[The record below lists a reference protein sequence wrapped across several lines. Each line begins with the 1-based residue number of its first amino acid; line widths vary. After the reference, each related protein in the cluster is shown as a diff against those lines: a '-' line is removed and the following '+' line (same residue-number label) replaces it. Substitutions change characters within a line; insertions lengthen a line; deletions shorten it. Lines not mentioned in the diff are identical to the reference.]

1 MKIKFKINLEKIK
14 RILEERINL
23 ERLQNISGNIGV
35 VIFGGTIVESIFNKK
50 AETDEILI
58 ALLFGLVTIV
68 LAIFESPENRRKP

>member
-1 MKIKFKINLEKIK
+1 MKIKFNL
-14 RILEERINL
+14 NF

-35 VIFGGTIVESIFNKK
+35 VIIGGIIVELLFNKK

-68 LAIFESPENRRKP
+68 LAIFESAENRRKP

>member
-35 VIFGGTIVESIFNKK
+35 VIIGGIIVELLFNKK

-58 ALLFGLVTIV
+58 ALLVSLVTIV
-68 LAIFESPENRRKP
+68 LAIFESAENRRKP